1 MSTDTYTV
9 GFVSSPHPHSAYH
22 VKTLDVLDEVQ
33 AIHLCGLA
41 GEDTDTLAAQSSK
54 VASKSGSV
62 EEMLARGQL
71 DAMMVSV
78 RNDLC
83 PGVLEAA
90 AAAGVPVLF
99 EKPGALRASDLR
111 RIADMGRDKGVTMG
125 AMYQNR
131 WSPMNQEVRRI
142 VQAGALGRVMSAE
155 SRMVT
160 SQVQHRDPSHWLFG
174 RATGGS
180 GILSWLACHHIDML
194 CYIMDDRIVEVAAMV
209 GNQNREKVEVED
221 TAMLTLRFRSGVL
234 GTLHSGYHLTPS
246 RDGYAGGSSDSFMA
260 FRGQDGHIRMP
271 GGAATLQTVASG
283 WAAEGK
289 REFSFESAQS
299 EAYGGLAGEDFVSDF
314 LKASRTGA
322 PAPAPIE
329 DAVHVLDVVEAA
341 LESSE
346 TGRVVKIGG

>member
-111 RIADMGRDKGVTMG
+111 RIADMARDKGVTMG

-160 SQVQHRDPSHWLFG
+160 SQVKHRDPSHWLFG

-221 TAMLTLRFRSGVL
+221 TAMLTLRFRSGGPGHSTFRIPPDAEPRRLRRRLQRQLHGVPRSRRPHSDAGRCRHPPDGRLWL
-234 GTLHSGYHLTPS
+234 G
-246 RDGYAGGSSDSFMA
+246 R
-260 FRGQDGHIRMP
+260 RGQTRIQLRVSTV
-271 GGAATLQTVASG
+271 GGVRRSG
-283 WAAEGK
+283 
-289 REFSFESAQS
+289 
-299 EAYGGLAGEDFVSDF
+299 GGRF
-314 LKASRTGA
+314 R
-322 PAPAPIE
+322 I
-329 DAVHVLDVVEAA
+329 
-341 LESSE
+341 
-346 TGRVVKIGG
+346 